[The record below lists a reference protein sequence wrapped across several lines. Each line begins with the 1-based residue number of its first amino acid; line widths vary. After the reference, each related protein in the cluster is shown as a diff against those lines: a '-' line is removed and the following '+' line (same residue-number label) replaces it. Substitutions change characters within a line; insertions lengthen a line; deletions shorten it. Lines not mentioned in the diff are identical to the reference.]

1 MALKNMS
8 KRMVCAIGA
17 AVGVVLFAA
26 SAIIPMSDFV
36 ATSVQFTGMMIF
48 IISLVTLTVP
58 KRI

>member
-1 MALKNMS
+1 MA
-8 KRMVCAIGA
+8 CAIGA